1 MKRAVLLW
9 CFAAALPL
17 AVHAQSAASAYPAKP
32 LRIVVGLSAGGPTDT
47 LARIIAQ
54 PLSKRLGQPVIV
66 DNRPGASG
74 DIAAEMVAKAAPDGY
89 TLLLGTSGPLSINAS
104 LYPGLPFDPVKD
116 FAPIGEIA
124 SAPFVVVVN
133 PKLPAR
139 TLGDLIQSARQS
151 PGKLNEGSV
160 TGAAA
165 HLATEM
171 FKSAAHIQMAHIPY
185 KGAAPALTDLLAGQ
199 IDLSFASTP
208 GALPHIQAGK
218 VRALAVTSAQRLPQ
232 MPDVP
237 TVSESGVPGFEAS
250 VWYGLVAPAN
260 TPPEIV
266 QRLSR
271 ELQAIMQDKLAQ
283 QQMHNNHFIP
293 AFSSPDQFAQFIRT
307 EGAKWGTVVKAN
319 RIRAE

>member
-1 MKRAVLLW
+1 VKRAVLLW
-9 CFAAALPL
+9 CFGGETGL

-104 LYPGLPFDPVKD
+104 LYPGLPFDPMKD

-139 TLGDLIQSARQS
+139 TLGDLIQSARQT

-185 KGAAPALTDLLAGQ
+185 KGAAPAMTDLLAGQ

-232 MPDVP
+232 MPGVP

-271 ELQAIMQDKLAQ
+271 ELRTIMQDTVAE

-307 EGAKWGTVVKAN
+307 EGAKWGTVVKNN